1 MTVRQPRFGVMI
13 EAPAAVALLD
23 HFAERVDFVSI
34 GSNDL
39 SQYTLALD
47 RNNPRVANRFDHLHP
62 AVLRTVATVVR
73 EARRLKLE
81 VSLCG
86 EMASDPLAVV
96 ALVGLGIET
105 LSMSSF
111 NLPKIKYLIRH
122 LSLERARACVEEMLR
137 LTDEQS
143 VRVRALAEVESLGL
157 ARLVGTG

>member
-1 MTVRQPRFGVMI
+1 MI

-23 HFAERVDFVSI
+23 HFASRVDFVSI

-62 AVLRTVATVVR
+62 AVLRTVAVVVA
-73 EARRLKLE
+73 EGRRLGLE

-96 ALVGLGIET
+96 GLVGLGIDT

-122 LSLERARACVEEMLR
+122 LSLERAKRCVEEMLR
-137 LTDEQS
+137 LPDEQS
-143 VRVRALAEVESLGL
+143 VRVRALAEVEALGL
-157 ARLVGTG
+157 ARLVGAA